1 MPASNF
7 AAPFI
12 LVGRRVRARV
22 VGGYMSVRVRL
33 VCGLLLFVSCEE
45 KGGKD
50 VRQLALGYKYETATA
65 DDDKVDWNDS
75 TSGVQYKPFRNICRE
90 QPRDS

>member
-33 VCGLLLFVSCEE
+33 VCGLLLFVSCE
-45 KGGKD
+45 GGKD
-50 VRQLALGYKYETATA
+50 VRHIKLP
-65 DDDKVDWNDS
+65 S
-75 TSGVQYKPFRNICRE
+75 TLDHLQVRRVRTFQEDINAAVSDHNY
-90 QPRDS
+90 